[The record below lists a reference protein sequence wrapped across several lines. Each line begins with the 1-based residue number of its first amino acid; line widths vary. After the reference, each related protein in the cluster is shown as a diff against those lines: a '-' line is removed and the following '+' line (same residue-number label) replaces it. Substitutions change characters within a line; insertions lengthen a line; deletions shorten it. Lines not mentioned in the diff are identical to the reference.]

1 MSSYDGKQPRTAPWV
16 PQAAPP
22 EPAWAPQPAWTSEPG
37 VATATTPQVSL
48 TKEQPQVGPWAGPPP
63 VHPFPAPP
71 PQPPA
76 HSGRSSWLVLVA
88 LLLVGAMGAGAWF
101 VFGASDDDNPSVV
114 ADGGPAVVVP
124 APDQKEEA
132 EPRPDRPVGSLRPEF
147 VSAGCQALPGEDS
160 VGNTITYEPAH
171 TLDGVPG
178 TAWRCP
184 GSAEGQRVAFDFGR
198 EVTLTSVGLI
208 PGYAKVD
215 PFDGTDRFL
224 ENRTI
229 TRVVWEFDDGT
240 TQVQTFSPPR
250 PSLDQ
255 IVLDAPVTT
264 EQVVV
269 EIVTTGNETAVRD
282 FTAISE
288 VAFEGY

>member
-1 MSSYDGKQPRTAPWV
+1 MSSYDGKEPRTAPWV

-22 EPAWAPQPAWTSEPG
+22 EPASTPQAG
-37 VATATTPQVSL
+37 AATATTPRVSF
-48 TKEQPQVGPWAGPPP
+48 TKEQPQVGPRAGPPPAAPPP
-63 VHPFPAPP
+63 VHPFTAPP
-71 PQPPA
+71 PA
-76 HSGRSSWLVLVA
+76 SSGRSAWLVLVA
-88 LLLVGAMGAGAWF
+88 LLLVGALGAGAWF
-101 VFGASDDDNPSVV
+101 LLGASDDSGPTVV
-114 ADGGPAVVVP
+114 ADSGPDATVP
-124 APDQKEEA
+124 DPDQAAAQEDQGET
-132 EPRPDRPVGSLRPEF
+132 RPDRPVGSLRPEF

-160 VGNTITYEPAH
+160 VGNTITYEPAL

-184 GSAEGQRVAFDFGR
+184 GAAGGQRVAFDFGR

-224 ENRTI
+224 ENRTV

-240 TQVQTFSPPR
+240 RQVQTFSPPR
-250 PSLDQ
+250 PALDQ
-255 IVLDAPVTT
+255 FVLEAPVTT
-264 EQVVV
+264 RQVVL
-269 EIVTTGNETAVRD
+269 EIVTTGNDTAVRD